1 VIRSVTTS
9 EPEWTDQD
17 RMELL
22 ALAHYRDSLC
32 PNGCGQPL
40 EESTSSYEVGPEYDT
55 SSDSCRACAVM
66 DAARRADRD
75 AKKDGG
81 GRIYRLKI
89 LKG

>member
-1 VIRSVTTS
+1 MTRSVTTR

-17 RMELL
+17 RAEAL
-22 ALAHYRDSLC
+22 ALAVYRESLC

-40 EESTSSYEVGPEYDT
+40 EESTASQEVGPDYDT

-66 DAARRADRD
+66 DQAKRADRD
-75 AKKDGG
+75 AKKDDS